1 MEEDKKKQRRRY
13 KFSPDEDNILKK
25 LVQQYGEG
33 AWNKV
38 ASKMPGR
45 NVRQCRERWKHY
57 LSSEIT
63 KKLPFTEEE
72 DRIIMQKYMELGPK
86 WTKIARCVENRSD
99 IQVKTRI
106 LKNISSFKNLIQ
118 TQPQL
123 VTQPPVAIQQ
133 PPPVEKIQKDNKV
146 QPNIKNDAI
155 TEINKENSGE
165 KDIIRNVADFIF
177 DDSFDFLNPQ
187 TTGNLGD
194 QQNAGNVFYQ
204 FEY

>member
-1 MEEDKKKQRRRY
+1 
-13 KFSPDEDNILKK
+13 
-25 LVQQYGEG
+25 
-33 AWNKV
+33 
-38 ASKMPGR
+38 MPGR